1 MNQHVR
7 LTRLRKLSKSLHD
20 QFHKIHHKL
29 IEISHSG
36 EALVLIIC
44 SKTCDSADV
53 VMNDVVMKLVMND
66 SADVLLVLQGWKSGS
81 WNIMEK
87 LNFSV
92 SGKFLQH
99 NLLVSQENS
108 TALL

>member
-44 SKTCDSADV
+44 SKTLFADHYV
-53 VMNDVVMKLVMND
+53 RFEKIILGLIVQW
-66 SADVLLVLQGWKSGS
+66 LQNRS
-81 WNIMEK
+81 
-87 LNFSV
+87 FSDNWDRTLGQ
-92 SGKFLQH
+92 SD
-99 NLLVSQENS
+99 E
-108 TALL
+108 